1 MRVIFHIEYLTCDA
15 SLRILFEDGVS
26 VDMQRSGG
34 MWCGA
39 RELDGQAVHYR
50 YCVCS
55 EGRQLRTEPDGGV
68 HTLRLPQEV
77 AQLEVYDR
85 WYERPADAAFMSSL
99 FTDAVFC
106 RGQRGAAVEAAAGY
120 ILVEVEAPTLR
131 GGETL
136 AVAGAAEAL
145 GGWDVSRAVEMSDAG
160 APVWRVLLPCG
171 TAGSEYKFIVRDR
184 AAGVLA
190 CWEEGGNRRLPAV
203 DGDGA
208 VVVTGLRLRDG
219 RPRWHGAGIAVPL
232 FSLRSVRDWGVGEFR
247 DIAQLAEWAA
257 AAGMSVIQLLPVN
270 DTSVTGT
277 WRDSYPYNPL
287 SCFALHPL
295 YVCCADAVEMCR
307 SVCTAAQSAALDTL
321 LAGFSPRG
329 AELNALPEVDYEAVM
344 ALKEDF
350 LRRMYAICGCDVMA
364 SADCRSFVEANAGW
378 LVPYTVF
385 RALRDGCGDGDRSA
399 WGPLEHYDEAEAER
413 YAAVHGRE
421 TGYYSF
427 VQYILDSQLRAAR
440 DRAHTLGVALK
451 GDIPIGV
458 APTGADAWQSPGLF
472 NLAMSAGAPPDAFA
486 AEGQNWGFPTYDWP
500 RMASDGYGWWRR
512 RLCKMGEYF
521 DAYRLDHILGFFRIW
536 EIPREAVSALLG
548 HFNPQ
553 LPMSRSE
560 IEGYGFRFD
569 PRQHVARGMSSADVL
584 FLAADGC
591 TDGYF
596 PRIGG
601 CDTEAFRALDEADRE
616 AYRRLHDDFYY
627 RRHDVFWRENALHK
641 LPALTAASRMLACGE
656 DLGMIPACVPEVMA
670 GEGILSLEIERMPKH
685 AGAAFADPSHYPYLS
700 VAATSTHDM
709 PTLRGWWRDEPEAAQ
724 RYYNDVLHC
733 GGEAPRDCTPEIARR
748 IVERHMRSASMLAVL
763 PLQDWLAIDPALSRD
778 DPDAERINVP
788 AITPYYWR
796 YRMHLTLER
805 LLSEGRFTSA
815 VQMLTALRTSVR

>member
-1 MRVIFHIEYLTCDA
+1 MRVIFHIEYHTSDA
-15 SLRILFEDGVS
+15 SLRILFDDGVS
-26 VDMQRSGG
+26 VDMQCSGG
-34 MWCGA
+34 MWCGM

-55 EGRQLRTEPDGGV
+55 EERQLRMEPDGGV
-68 HTLRLPQEV
+68 HTLRLPQDAV
-77 AQLEVYDR
+77 RLDVYDR

-99 FTDAVFC
+99 FTGAVFR
-106 RGQRGAAVEAAAGY
+106 RGRHGAVPEAAAGC

-136 AVAGAAEAL
+136 AVTGAAEAL

-208 VVVTGLRLRDG
+208 VVVTGLRLCDG

-295 YVCCADAVEMCR
+295 YACCADAVEWCR

-321 LAGFSPRG
+321 LAECSRRG

-350 LRRMYAICGCDVMA
+350 LRRMYDICGCDVMA

-399 WGPLEHYDEAEAER
+399 WGPLEHYDETEAER
-413 YAAVHGRE
+413 YAAEHGRE

-427 VQYILDSQLRAAR
+427 VQYLLDSQLRAAR

-458 APTGADAWQSPGLF
+458 APTGADAWQNPGLF

-486 AEGQNWGFPTYDWP
+486 VEGQNWGFPTYDWQ
-500 RMASDGYGWWRR
+500 RMAADGYSWWRR
-512 RLCKMGEYF
+512 RLRKMGEYF

-536 EIPREAVSALLG
+536 EIPRKAVSALLG

-591 TDGYF
+591 ADGYF

-627 RRHDVFWRENALHK
+627 RRHDAFWRENALHK
-641 LPALTAASRMLACGE
+641 LPALTGASRMLACGE

-685 AGAAFADPSHYPYLS
+685 AGAAFADPSHYPYMS

-763 PLQDWLAIDPALSRD
+763 PLQDWLAIDPALRRD

-796 YRMHLTLER
+796 YRMHLSLER